1 MNEVEK
7 SIVAIGTM
15 IVNYSAS
22 TDVRRPCEP
31 MYLNLNIINI
41 YNLTATMRTRTHRSL
56 KRVSPKT
63 LLLQVLLLSL
73 GTASAQ
79 AISDDSIVYTTLS
92 GWNDMRACARCP
104 FQVNFSICGAGD
116 VLNDVLGC
124 QTNACLCRPS
134 TLGEAVEVIDEKVI
148 SLCSNYDDQ
157 STATDFL
164 LRYCSEHG
172 YTSVETAAAS
182 PTGASLTAITTVTA
196 TVTEI
201 VATQTIFRSSA
212 EARVIWR
219 PLSALATFAAL
230 LLPVVVVEPNLRHLI
245 IIETET
251 SSEETQK
258 TTESSHNQPTFT
270 SDSSS
275 SHTTPAT
282 SAPITP
288 GPSST
293 TSSTQN
299 ASPTDTAGSE
309 KDSSDDDKLKT
320 TDLVG
325 IIVGIL
331 SLLIAVL
338 TLWVS
343 WKTGRPK
350 KLWQGVTNQ
359 RRTSSMA

>member
-1 MNEVEK
+1 
-7 SIVAIGTM
+7 
-15 IVNYSAS
+15 
-22 TDVRRPCEP
+22 
-31 MYLNLNIINI
+31 
-41 YNLTATMRTRTHRSL
+41 MRIRTHRSL
-56 KRVSPKT
+56 KRASPKT

-201 VATQTIFRSSA
+201 VATQTIFRS
-212 EARVIWR
+212 
-219 PLSALATFAAL
+219 
-230 LLPVVVVEPNLRHLI
+230 
-245 IIETET
+245 IETET

-258 TTESSHNQPTFT
+258 TTETSQSQPTFT